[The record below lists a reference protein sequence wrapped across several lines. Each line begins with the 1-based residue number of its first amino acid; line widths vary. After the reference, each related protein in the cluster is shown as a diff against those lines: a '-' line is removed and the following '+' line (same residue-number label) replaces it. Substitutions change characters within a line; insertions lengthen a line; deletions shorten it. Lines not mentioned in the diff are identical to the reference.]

1 MTTPPHLAGETGTGA
16 WESGNRGN
24 CDRGSCDRD
33 QASRRPGGNPGMEVR
48 LSRNGGDYP
57 GMEMRPSTAGN
68 AMSVR

>member
-16 WESGNRGN
+16 SESGNRGN

-33 QASRRPGGNPGMEVR
+33 QASRRPGGNPGMWAATP
-48 LSRNGGDYP
+48 GDYS
-57 GMEMRPSTAGN
+57 GMEMRPSTAGS